1 MSQIP
6 FPPDGPQVQA
16 ALQKVPT
23 PQLQQYAAGQPPQ
36 PTGQVTPG
44 PMGAAAGALNQRNAM
59 GAAGQR
65 QTAMQNDPSNSPT
78 IFQQL
83 MMKEQMVNQQAQAI
97 QQQAQA
103 VQQKEQQL
111 GLVGALMT
119 KKAKDLAERERGV
132 AALSMRPDMFTAM
145 DGGIVFRGGGNV
157 QGYASRGLVDVQDR
171 EAEGFTEPRA
181 SDVPSTTGSNSLG
194 LNALT
199 AEILKARERMEQAR
213 RDSMLS
219 SEEEEA
225 IKFKNKQEMQ
235 KEYEEYAKGRQG
247 RREKMEAALRGKAP
261 DLTDFLLAVSAGGPG
276 KTFAETLSRMVPGA
290 TKLRAE
296 QQAREMAAAKF
307 AAEAEEKEAQA
318 DLAER
323 RGQRATADKLLNEA
337 RQLRQRQFEITKGVE
352 DTGIRSLTS
361 VAGIE
366 QEKQKQETQKSQFE
380 RELALKQDKSEMLSA
395 LRQRE
400 LDLKQQQ
407 LSINEALAQGRI
419 NQMQAQAQMAGVT
432 AELRGLAA
440 QNAAL
445 QAQSGAMDKVEKAL
459 QNNFTY
465 FKLDSDIS
473 KLMAKDKLS
482 PEDDKK
488 LDTLLKRRNAIRD
501 ETEARFGLGSKP
513 SATPAATA
521 PSAKPAP
528 AVGTVMDGY
537 RFKGGDPSNKNN
549 WEKV

>member
-1 MSQIP
+1 MPIP
-6 FPPDGPQVQA
+6 FPTDGPQVQA

-44 PMGAAAGALNQRNAM
+44 PMGAAAGALSQRNAM

-97 QQQAQA
+97 QQQAQMM
-103 VQQKEQQL
+103 QQKEQQL
-111 GLVGALMT
+111 GVAGAMMA
-119 KKAKDLAERERGV
+119 KKARDLAERERGI
-132 AALSMRPDMFTAM
+132 AQLPMRPDMFTAM

-181 SDVPSTTGSNSLG
+181 SDAPSTTGSNSLG
-194 LNALT
+194 LDALT

-247 RREKMEAALRGKAP
+247 RREKTEAALRGKAP

-276 KTFAETLSRMVPGA
+276 KTFAETLSRMVPGV
-290 TKLRAE
+290 TKLRTE

-323 RGQRATADKLLNEA
+323 RGQRAAADKLLNEA
-337 RQLRQRQFEITKGVE
+337 RQLRQRQFEITKDVE

-361 VAGIE
+361 VANIE
-366 QEKQKQETQKSQFE
+366 QKEELNQAKLEAARAARDQKEAFE
-380 RELALKQDKSEMLSA
+380 REKLRLYLDLQYEKLRASLAKGTSDGKTDLQFLSRTAYAALKEANDKLPAGERKSEA
-395 LRQRE
+395 
-400 LDLKQQQ
+400 Q
-407 LSINEALAQGRI
+407 LQSEASKLASNTIYSSRNEAARASAVRAAVA
-419 NQMQAQAQMAGVT
+419 NAKSQA
-432 AELRGLAA
+432 E
-440 QNAAL
+440 AL
-445 QAQSGAMDKVEKAL
+445 
-459 QNNFTY
+459 
-465 FKLDSDIS
+465 S
-473 KLMAKDKLS
+473 KLQFQQEYIEAS
-482 PEDDKK
+482 PEEQANM
-488 LDTLLKRRNAIRD
+488 KRGILNTFPSTGGGVGAFPLPN
-501 ETEARFGLGSKP
+501 TSKGS
-513 SATPAATA
+513 TP
-521 PSAKPAP
+521 PPPPGFVPNS
-528 AVGTVMDGY
+528 
-537 RFKGGDPSNKNN
+537 R
-549 WEKV
+549 

>member
-1 MSQIP
+1 MPIP
-6 FPPDGPQVQA
+6 FPTDGPQVQA

-44 PMGAAAGALNQRNAM
+44 PMGAAAGALSQRNAM

-97 QQQAQA
+97 QQQAQMM
-103 VQQKEQQL
+103 QQKEQQL
-111 GLVGALMT
+111 GLAGALMT
-119 KKAKDLAERERGV
+119 KKAKDLAERERGI

-181 SDVPSTTGSNSLG
+181 SDAPSTTGSNSLG
-194 LNALT
+194 LDALT

-247 RREKMEAALRGKAP
+247 RREKTEAALRGKAP

-276 KTFAETLSRMVPGA
+276 KTFAETLSRMVPGV
-290 TKLRAE
+290 TKLRTE

-323 RGQRATADKLLNEA
+323 RGQRAAADKLLNEA
-337 RQLRQRQFEITKGVE
+337 RQLRQRQFEITKDVE

-361 VAGIE
+361 VANIE
-366 QEKQKQETQKSQFE
+366 QKEELNQAKLEAARAARDQKEAFE
-380 RELALKQDKSEMLSA
+380 REKLRLYLDLQYEKLRASLAKGTSDGKTDLQFLSRTAYAALKEANDKLPAGERKSEA
-395 LRQRE
+395 
-400 LDLKQQQ
+400 Q
-407 LSINEALAQGRI
+407 LQSEASKLASNTIYSSRNEAARASAVRAAVA
-419 NQMQAQAQMAGVT
+419 NAKSQA
-432 AELRGLAA
+432 E
-440 QNAAL
+440 AL
-445 QAQSGAMDKVEKAL
+445 
-459 QNNFTY
+459 
-465 FKLDSDIS
+465 S
-473 KLMAKDKLS
+473 KLQFQQEYIEAS
-482 PEDDKK
+482 PEEQANM
-488 LDTLLKRRNAIRD
+488 KRGILNTFPSTGGGVGAFPLPN
-501 ETEARFGLGSKP
+501 TSKGS
-513 SATPAATA
+513 TP
-521 PSAKPAP
+521 PPPPGFVPNS
-528 AVGTVMDGY
+528 
-537 RFKGGDPSNKNN
+537 R
-549 WEKV
+549 